1 MGKKKNRNK
10 QKNKNQNALGDNING
25 PADTRTNMEF
35 LDMESWI
42 GSVNDSSVEKQKS
55 SDTPVMPNRMS
66 TKMKTLPNMNNSL
79 NFSREKVSIESMF
92 EVKKCNDKGVSE
104 NCKANAV
111 NTTMKKSCNFDETPY
126 RNLTTSVSTYN
137 GASSKSSSN
146 HSDKIFTGGKANV
159 VNTTIKKSCNFDE
172 TPYRNLTTSVS
183 TYNGASSKSSSNHS
197 DKIFIGAASYK
208 TDTNPKASNQYIP
221 KKEHINNLPIQKNN
235 TKYSRHIYGGVK
247 RYEEKWDTFHKKYL
261 IWRRERLST
270 ISELQELKEKVHN
283 DQLSYNQTNV
293 MFKEL
298 NMGSRMVK
306 DGNSNAT
313 VDFFASLATFLSD
326 TASGITSMAQAF
338 NAEGYSVE
346 FQKIMEHDA
355 EITKSLYTARSQ
367 CVEQYRDVE
376 EIIRYCHSETF
387 GNTLGNISKT
397 LKLEDLWMDLKS
409 SDGENTV
416 VETAKCLDRFFAR
429 NINSNVLGEVYNSF
443 EEYVN
448 SNPAALDACKSA
460 GKAFYGVYD
469 TWIRDPKQQGS
480 IANTTNIVAN
490 RMIIQEER
498 REISH
503 LRCLTENS
511 EMSQA
516 KLESKIEDAIDSL
529 EYELNEISS
538 YF

>member
-1 MGKKKNRNK
+1 MEARRKMGKNKNRNK
-10 QKNKNQNALGDNING
+10 RKNKNQNALGDNTNR

-35 LDMESWI
+35 LDMECWI

-55 SDTPVMPNRMS
+55 LDTPVMPNTMS
-66 TKMKTLPNMNNSL
+66 TKTKTLPKMSNSS
-79 NFSREKVSIESMF
+79 NFLTETVSAESMF
-92 EVKKCNDKGVSE
+92 EVKKCNENDVSE
-104 NCKANAV
+104 N
-111 NTTMKKSCNFDETPY
+111 F
-126 RNLTTSVSTYN
+126 
-137 GASSKSSSN
+137 
-146 HSDKIFTGGKANV
+146 KANV

-183 TYNGASSKSSSNHS
+183 TYNGASSKSCSNHS
-197 DKIFIGAASYK
+197 DKIFTGAASHK
-208 TDTNPKASNQYIP
+208 TDIIPKTSIQYIP
-221 KKEHINNLPIQKNN
+221 KNEHINNLAVKKIN
-235 TKYSRHIYGGVK
+235 TKYSRHIQGGVK

-261 IWRRERLST
+261 IWKQERLNT
-270 ISELQELKEKVHN
+270 ISELKELKEKVHN

-293 MFKEL
+293 MFKEI

-326 TASGITSMAQAF
+326 TASGITSVAQAF
-338 NAEGYSVE
+338 NAEGYNVE

-355 EITKSLYTARSQ
+355 EVTKSLYTARSQ
-367 CVEQYRDVE
+367 CVEQYRDVD

-387 GNTLGNISKT
+387 GKTLGNISKT
-397 LKLEDLWMDLKS
+397 LKLEDLWLDLKS

-469 TWIRDPKQQGS
+469 TWIRDPKKQGS

-490 RMIIQEER
+490 KMIMEEEK

-503 LRCLTENS
+503 LRSLTGNS

-529 EYELNEISS
+529 EFELNEISS